1 MKMNYLMKGMA
12 VMALGLVAVS
22 CNKMDPFN
30 PYAEQEIKQEEFTNN
45 FQTEVL
51 NGKSVDANQTWATTN
66 AVQINL
72 TPNQSGTLK
81 IYTDNPVGNS
91 VASLYTATV
100 TANQKVSFT
109 VARPADITELYAV
122 ILNEDELII
131 SIADIDASAE
141 EVTVDMSETTSSN
154 RAARR
159 APAVPT
165 YTTFGTTNPITKP
178 DTPTNLPTSDN
189 ADYKFTSDGN
199 LNWEGKNK
207 SNKTVYIASGVTVT
221 FNGDWD
227 GFSQDWKI
235 YMGPGSKIINK
246 GIFYMGNRSILYND
260 GGTIETGKLQLEEAT
275 IWNAGTIDINTNEL
289 LFSDNGNGAT
299 IYNSGTIKT
308 GNFQVGQK
316 GTLWNEGTVTCTG
329 TLKGN
334 NSSSQIYNGLG
345 HNMTAARLEL
355 NNNSQYLWNDGT
367 LTITGAI
374 YSTNNAICV
383 NNGTLNA
390 QSFDGSAGISFL
402 NRTDKTVNITGGTTI
417 TNANS
422 LWVNDGIYNTGT
434 FLVQAGNSQVFNNC
448 RLNVKGKFT
457 MGNNDGSR
465 FVLQGDASVICDSFD
480 WNGDNYFFMGG
491 GSLLKVAKTLKSNNQ
506 NSDKGFFQ
514 TRSDEYAVITAKAIT
529 TDDPTGQWRAWY
541 EGKIYIDTDSHFAYY
556 SKNDGQKNYKLT
568 GGATLTKK
576 QGTAPVKWEESTCRP
591 AYNGNKVESDPVMYY
606 YYAFEDLGTTDDF
619 DFNDI
624 VIRVSA
630 PVNGKSTVTLMAAGG
645 IYPAVVTYGTGAS
658 IRNIGEE
665 VHAAFGVSTGNTD
678 EMVNTGGKKKDFV
691 TLGTIDNL
699 PSNADMSNL
708 PIGITV
714 TGNNG
719 QVTRVERSV
728 ANNGK
733 APLVIAVS
741 GYSSGENAG
750 KWFWPLERT
759 NISSA
764 YTQFGEWGAN
774 ASTHKDWY
782 KNFTN
787 DKVYKW
793 Q

>member
-1 MKMNYLMKGMA
+1 
-12 VMALGLVAVS
+12 
-22 CNKMDPFN
+22 
-30 PYAEQEIKQEEFTNN
+30 
-45 FQTEVL
+45 
-51 NGKSVDANQTWATTN
+51 
-66 AVQINL
+66 
-72 TPNQSGTLK
+72 
-81 IYTDNPVGNS
+81 
-91 VASLYTATV
+91 
-100 TANQKVSFT
+100 
-109 VARPADITELYAV
+109 
-122 ILNEDELII
+122 
-131 SIADIDASAE
+131 
-141 EVTVDMSETTSSN
+141 MSETTSSN

-178 DTPTNLPTSDN
+178 DTPTDLPTADN
-189 ADYKFTSDGN
+189 ASVKITQNTTSEWGYQN
-199 LNWEGKNK
+199 GE
-207 SNKTVYIASGVTVT
+207 SVYIAPNVTLT
-221 FNGDWD
+221 ITQEWAAFKNG
-227 GFSQDWKI
+227 KI
-235 YMGPGSKIINK
+235 YLSRGSKIVNTHSTKRIYLENCT
-246 GIFYMGNRSILYND
+246 MYND
-260 GGTIETGKLQLEEAT
+260 GGTIEGYVNLQKSVV
-275 IWNAGTIDINTNEL
+275 WNLGTIDSKGTDFYSN
-289 LFSDNGNGAT
+289 DNGT
-299 IYNSGTIKT
+299 SIIYNEGTITAKD
-308 GNFQVGQK
+308 FQVGQQCK
-316 GTLWNEGTVTCTG
+316 LYNVGTVTCTG

-334 NSSSQIYNGLG
+334 NSSSQIYNGSG

-491 GSLLKVAKTLKSNNQ
+491 GSLLKVANTLKSNNQ

-529 TDDPTGQWRAWY
+529 TDNPTGQWRAWY
-541 EGKIYIDTDSHFAYY
+541 EGKIYIDTDSHFAFY
-556 SKNDGQKNYKLT
+556 SINDGQKNYKLT

-619 DFNDI
+619 DFNDV

-658 IRNIGEE
+658 MRNIGEE

-678 EMVNTGGKKKDFV
+678 EMVNTGGIKRDFV
-691 TLGTIDNL
+691 TLGVIENL
-699 PSNADMSNL
+699 PANADMSQL
-708 PIGITV
+708 PMGITV

-719 QVTRVERSV
+719 QITRVECSV
-728 ANNGK
+728 ANKGK
-733 APLVIAVS
+733 APLMIAVS

-774 ASTHKDWY
+774 ASTNKDWY

-787 DKVYKW
+787 GKVYKW

>member
-1 MKMNYLMKGMA
+1 
-12 VMALGLVAVS
+12 
-22 CNKMDPFN
+22 
-30 PYAEQEIKQEEFTNN
+30 
-45 FQTEVL
+45 
-51 NGKSVDANQTWATTN
+51 
-66 AVQINL
+66 
-72 TPNQSGTLK
+72 
-81 IYTDNPVGNS
+81 
-91 VASLYTATV
+91 
-100 TANQKVSFT
+100 
-109 VARPADITELYAV
+109 
-122 ILNEDELII
+122 
-131 SIADIDASAE
+131 
-141 EVTVDMSETTSSN
+141 
-154 RAARR
+154 
-159 APAVPT
+159 
-165 YTTFGTTNPITKP
+165 
-178 DTPTNLPTSDN
+178 
-189 ADYKFTSDGN
+189 
-199 LNWEGKNK
+199 
-207 SNKTVYIASGVTVT
+207 
-221 FNGDWD
+221 
-227 GFSQDWKI
+227 
-235 YMGPGSKIINK
+235 
-246 GIFYMGNRSILYND
+246 
-260 GGTIETGKLQLEEAT
+260 
-275 IWNAGTIDINTNEL
+275 
-289 LFSDNGNGAT
+289 
-299 IYNSGTIKT
+299 
-308 GNFQVGQK
+308 
-316 GTLWNEGTVTCTG
+316 
-329 TLKGN
+329 
-334 NSSSQIYNGLG
+334 
-345 HNMTAARLEL
+345 MTAARLEL

-374 YSTNNAICV
+374 YSTNNATCV

-457 MGNNDGSR
+457 MGNTDGSR

-529 TDDPTGQWRAWY
+529 TDYPTGQWRAWY
-541 EGKIYIDTDSHFAYY
+541 EGKIYIDTDSHFAFY
-556 SKNDGQKNYKLT
+556 SINDGQKNYKLT

-619 DFNDI
+619 DFNDV

-678 EMVNTGGKKKDFV
+678 EMVNTGGKKMDFR
-691 TLGTIDNL
+691 TLGTIENL
-699 PSNADMSNL
+699 SANADMSNL

-774 ASTHKDWY
+774 ASTNKDWY

-787 DKVYKW
+787 GKVYKW

>member
-1 MKMNYLMKGMA
+1 MKMNYLMKGMT
-12 VMALGLVAVS
+12 VMALSLVAVS
-22 CNKMDPFN
+22 CNKMDSFN

-51 NGKSVDANQTWATTN
+51 NGKSVDANQTWATTD

-178 DTPTNLPTSDN
+178 DTPTDLPTADN
-189 ADYKFTSDGN
+189 ASVKITQNTTSEWGYQN
-199 LNWEGKNK
+199 GE
-207 SNKTVYIASGVTVT
+207 SVYIAPNVTLT
-221 FNGDWD
+221 ITQEWAAFKNG
-227 GFSQDWKI
+227 KI
-235 YMGPGSKIINK
+235 YLSRGSKIVNTHSTKRIYLENCT
-246 GIFYMGNRSILYND
+246 MYND
-260 GGTIETGKLQLEEAT
+260 GGTIEGYVNLQKSVV
-275 IWNAGTIDINTNEL
+275 WNLGTIDSKGTDFYSN
-289 LFSDNGNGAT
+289 DNGT
-299 IYNSGTIKT
+299 SIIYNEGTITAKD
-308 GNFQVGQK
+308 FQVGQQCK
-316 GTLWNEGTVTCTG
+316 LYNVGTVTCTG

-334 NSSSQIYNGLG
+334 NSSSQIYNGSG

-491 GSLLKVAKTLKSNNQ
+491 GSLLKVANTLKSNNQ

-529 TDDPTGQWRAWY
+529 TDNPTGQWRAWY
-541 EGKIYIDTDSHFAYY
+541 EGKIYIDTDSHFAFY
-556 SKNDGQKNYKLT
+556 SINDGQKNYKLT

-678 EMVNTGGKKKDFV
+678 EMVNTGGKKKEFV

-774 ASTHKDWY
+774 ASTNKDWY

>member
-1 MKMNYLMKGMA
+1 
-12 VMALGLVAVS
+12 
-22 CNKMDPFN
+22 
-30 PYAEQEIKQEEFTNN
+30 
-45 FQTEVL
+45 
-51 NGKSVDANQTWATTN
+51 
-66 AVQINL
+66 
-72 TPNQSGTLK
+72 
-81 IYTDNPVGNS
+81 
-91 VASLYTATV
+91 
-100 TANQKVSFT
+100 
-109 VARPADITELYAV
+109 
-122 ILNEDELII
+122 
-131 SIADIDASAE
+131 
-141 EVTVDMSETTSSN
+141 MSETTSSN

-178 DTPTNLPTSDN
+178 DTPTDLPTADN
-189 ADYKFTSDGN
+189 ASVKITQNTTSEWGYQN
-199 LNWEGKNK
+199 GE
-207 SNKTVYIASGVTVT
+207 SVYIAPNVTLT
-221 FNGDWD
+221 ITQEWAAFKNG
-227 GFSQDWKI
+227 KI
-235 YMGPGSKIINK
+235 YLSRGSKIVNTHSTKRIYLENCT
-246 GIFYMGNRSILYND
+246 MYND
-260 GGTIETGKLQLEEAT
+260 GGTIEGYVNLQKSVV
-275 IWNAGTIDINTNEL
+275 WNLGTIDSKGTDFYSN
-289 LFSDNGNGAT
+289 DNGT
-299 IYNSGTIKT
+299 SIIYNEGTITAKD
-308 GNFQVGQK
+308 FQVGQQCK
-316 GTLWNEGTVTCTG
+316 LYNVGTVTCTG

-334 NSSSQIYNGLG
+334 NSSSQIYNGSG

-491 GSLLKVAKTLKSNNQ
+491 GSLLKVANTLKSNNQ

-529 TDDPTGQWRAWY
+529 TDYPTGQWRAWY
-541 EGKIYIDTDSHFAYY
+541 EGKIYIDTDSHFAFY
-556 SKNDGQKNYKLT
+556 SINDGQKNYKLT

-658 IRNIGEE
+658 MRNIGEE
-665 VHAAFGVSTGNTD
+665 VHTAFGVSTGNTD
-678 EMVNTGGKKKDFV
+678 DMINTGGKKKEFV
-691 TLGTIDNL
+691 TLGTIENL
-699 PSNADMSNL
+699 SANADMSQL
-708 PIGITV
+708 PMGITV

-719 QVTRVERSV
+719 QITRVECSV
-728 ANNGK
+728 ANKGK
-733 APLVIAVS
+733 APLMIAVS

-764 YTQFGEWGAN
+764 YTGFGDWGAN
-774 ASTHKDWY
+774 ASSNTDWY

-787 DKVYKW
+787 GKVYKW

>member
-1 MKMNYLMKGMA
+1 M
-12 VMALGLVAVS
+12 
-22 CNKMDPFN
+22 
-30 PYAEQEIKQEEFTNN
+30 
-45 FQTEVL
+45 
-51 NGKSVDANQTWATTN
+51 
-66 AVQINL
+66 
-72 TPNQSGTLK
+72 
-81 IYTDNPVGNS
+81 GNDKCS
-91 VASLYTATV
+91 SDLYTATV

-178 DTPTNLPTSDN
+178 DTPTDLPTADN
-189 ADYKFTSDGN
+189 ASVKITQNTTSEWGYQN
-199 LNWEGKNK
+199 GE
-207 SNKTVYIASGVTVT
+207 SVYIAPNVTLT
-221 FNGDWD
+221 ITQEWAAFKNG
-227 GFSQDWKI
+227 KI
-235 YMGPGSKIINK
+235 YLSRGSKIVNTHSTKRIYLENCT
-246 GIFYMGNRSILYND
+246 MYND
-260 GGTIETGKLQLEEAT
+260 GGTIEGYVNLQKS
-275 IWNAGTIDINTNEL
+275 IVWNLGTIDSKGTDFYSN
-289 LFSDNGNGAT
+289 DNGT
-299 IYNSGTIKT
+299 SIIYNEGTITAKD
-308 GNFQVGQK
+308 FQVGQQCK
-316 GTLWNEGTVTCTG
+316 LYNVGTVTCTG

-334 NSSSQIYNGLG
+334 NSSSQIYNGSG

-402 NRTDKTVNITGGTTI
+402 NRTDKTVNITSGTTI

-491 GSLLKVAKTLKSNNQ
+491 GSLLKVANTLKSNNQ

-529 TDDPTGQWRAWY
+529 TDYPTGQWRAWY
-541 EGKIYIDTDSHFAYY
+541 EGKIYIDTDSHFAFY
-556 SKNDGQKNYKLT
+556 SINDGQKNYKLT

-619 DFNDI
+619 DFNDV

-658 IRNIGEE
+658 MRNIGEE

-678 EMVNTGGKKKDFV
+678 DMVNTGGKKKEFV
-691 TLGTIDNL
+691 TLGTIENL
-699 PSNADMSNL
+699 SANADMSQL
-708 PIGITV
+708 PMGITV

-719 QVTRVERSV
+719 QITRVECSV
-728 ANNGK
+728 ANKGK
-733 APLVIAVS
+733 APLMIAVS

-774 ASTHKDWY
+774 ASTNKDWY

-787 DKVYKW
+787 GKVYKW